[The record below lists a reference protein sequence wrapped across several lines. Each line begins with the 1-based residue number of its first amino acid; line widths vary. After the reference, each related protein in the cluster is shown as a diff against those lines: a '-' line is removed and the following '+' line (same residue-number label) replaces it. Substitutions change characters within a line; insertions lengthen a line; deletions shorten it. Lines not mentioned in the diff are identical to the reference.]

1 MFSIFWMI
9 FGTGFFSYT
18 LGKLSSILENVDKK
32 WAEFERR
39 MHLFNDF
46 AARVQLPYA
55 LKTKVLLL
63 IYYKLLLRCTSTTG
77 TTT

>member
-1 MFSIFWMI
+1 LTTVGYGDIEPSTIDERIFAIIWMI

-32 WAEFERR
+32 WAEFEKR

-46 AARVQLPYA
+46 AVRV
-55 LKTKVLLL
+55 
-63 IYYKLLLRCTSTTG
+63 
-77 TTT
+77 